1 MTEFEPVRVA
11 VLGAGRPNVAT
22 QNHLPAIA
30 ESELLELVGVGDV
43 LEGVEEY
50 AREYGVRAYREY
62 GEMLEDAEVEVVQV
76 ATPDWCHA
84 EQVVQGLEAGK
95 HVQVQKPLCANL
107 EEIGVMR
114 EAWERSEC
122 HLGVVLNTR
131 RLYRSRF
138 LKGLLEEGRIG
149 ELVHIDQVHVGRRFP
164 LRDFESR
171 YYTTQAGSVWLHNG
185 MHVLDTAAM
194 YVGAAPVGVQGVS
207 NRNPEGEAE
216 LLGAAEN
223 FVRAMVEF
231 ENGVTGNFEH
241 NTMMTAGE
249 LPSFGFVRFVGTEGE
264 IYSGRGVE
272 GVAVRRKGEE
282 EQVLD
287 PGGPEPAADVQKSF
301 RMAFEEFARMV
312 RDGEEREPSF
322 DLSCRVM
329 EILFRALEGEEVVG

>member
-1 MTEFEPVRVA
+1 MECEPVRVA

-22 QNHLPAIA
+22 QNHLPAIV

-50 AREYGVRAYREY
+50 AEQYGVKAYREY

-84 EQVVQGLEAGK
+84 EQVVEGLEGGK
-95 HVQVQKPLCANL
+95 HVQVQKPLCSNL
-107 EEIGVMR
+107 GEIEMMR
-114 EAWERSEC
+114 VAQRRTGK

-131 RLYRSRF
+131 RLHRSRF
-138 LKGLLEEGRIG
+138 LKGLLEEGTIG

-171 YYTTQAGSVWLHNG
+171 YYTTRTGSVWLHNG

-207 NRNPEGEAE
+207 NRNPEGEGE
-216 LLGAAEN
+216 LLGEAEN

-231 ENGVTGNFEH
+231 GNGVTGNFEH
-241 NTMMTAGE
+241 NTMMTSGE
-249 LPSFGFVRFVGTEGE
+249 LPSFGFTRFVGKEGE
-264 IYSGRGVE
+264 IYAGRGVE
-272 GVAVRRKGEE
+272 GVAIRRRGEE
-282 EQVLD
+282 ERILD
-287 PGGPEPAADVQKSF
+287 PEGPEPAADVQTSF
-301 RMAFEEFARMV
+301 RVAFEEFARTV
-312 RDGEEREPSF
+312 RDGVEREPSF
-322 DLSCRVM
+322 ELSCRVM
-329 EILFRALEGEEVVG
+329 EILLRSLEGEEVAR